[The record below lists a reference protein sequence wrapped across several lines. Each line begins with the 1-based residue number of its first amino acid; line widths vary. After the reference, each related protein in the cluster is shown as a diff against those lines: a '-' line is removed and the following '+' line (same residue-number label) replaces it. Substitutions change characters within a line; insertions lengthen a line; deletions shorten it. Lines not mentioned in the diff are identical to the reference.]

1 MRKVTLICY
10 GKLKTPGM
18 ADAVA
23 EFAKRLTK
31 YTDFQVIELKPI
43 IVAEKSESIRK
54 MNQAKE
60 AQEIEKYISG
70 AKIVWCLDET
80 GKSLPTDQWANHFKN
95 YALQGSS
102 EMVFVIGSGLGLSK
116 EILKKS
122 TLVIS
127 LGAQTLSHELARL
140 VFTEQL
146 YRVFTVISGHPYH
159 NHQ

>member
-1 MRKVTLICY
+1 
-10 GKLKTPGM
+10 M